1 MIDPNVKL
9 SSHFTLKE
17 MTVSSSH
24 PEVNN
29 EPPLECIDN
38 LRKVCEWLED
48 LRAAYNRRYVI
59 RGNEND
65 SRCEV
70 RGARYEVCFRG
81 YGGTVVRGCENSS
94 SAEGDLVPPASQ
106 EAAPPHPRTPEEPIL
121 INSGYR
127 CKTLN
132 NAIGGAQ
139 HSNHL
144 DGCAVDINCRGKTA
158 NERAKMALRY
168 AMLLVEIAEVR
179 KERFDELII
188 ERRGTSWWVHF
199 AVRPSGNRMWVTVIN
214 KT

>member
-1 MIDPNVKL
+1 MIDPKTHL
-9 SSHFTLKE
+9 TEHFTVAE
-17 MTVSSSH
+17 MTYSASYPKIYNV
-24 PEVNN
+24 
-29 EPPLECIDN
+29 PPLDVIDN
-38 LRKVCEWLED
+38 LRHLCEWLED

-59 RGNEND
+59 RGDEND

-81 YGGTVVRGCENSS
+81 YGGTEVRGCENSS

-127 CKTLN
+127 SKLLN
-132 NAIGGAQ
+132 KAVGGAL

-144 DGCAVDINCRGKTA
+144 TGCAADIRCPGKTA

-168 AMLLVEIAEVR
+168 AMLLVEIAEAR
-179 KERFDELII
+179 HERFDELII
-188 ERRGTSWWVHF
+188 ERRGTNWWVHF
-199 AVRPSGNRMWVTVIN
+199 AVRPDANRMWITVIN